1 MTGNTY
7 KRLARL
13 VFHYWP
19 HLLFSTLAALIYV
32 ALNSISI
39 WLTASLINNIL
50 TDFNKLVQQQE
61 ALRLTRDIN
70 LNEQLKL
77 WTNQIILRDTPVK
90 TLEILCLTILGVF
103 ILKNIFLYL
112 KNISIAFV
120 QTRLITEVRNKLYI
134 HIHKLPLEF
143 FNKKRSGELTS
154 ILVNDVQNMQDAFA
168 TSFQKLFVEPI
179 NILTFTVLLF
189 IISWKLALLSMII
202 VPFTG
207 MTIILIG
214 RSIRR
219 KSKRTQVQIAGIMDI
234 INETL
239 SSIRIVK
246 AFVME
251 KYEVQRFLKENE
263 KYFRLLFR
271 RARLRYIASPITE
284 TIGVIIGVTLL
295 WFGGLEVLSQKGI
308 TAEDFI
314 RFIFLLFST
323 LGPIK
328 SLGNVNIRLQTGIA
342 SAERVFHIMDT
353 RSSIVDCPNA
363 IQKKEFSSNIKF
375 SHVYFNYSIEDLPV
389 LEDIS
394 FEIQKGDVFA
404 MVGPSGAGKSTIA
417 DLIPRFYDVN
427 KGEITIDGIDIR
439 KITINSLR
447 GLMGIVSQETVLFND
462 TVARNIAYGLSDI
475 PTERIIAAA
484 KAANALEFI
493 ERMPE
498 GINTVI
504 GERGVKLSGGQ
515 RQRLSIARALLK
527 NPPILIL
534 DEATSSL
541 DTESEKLVQHA
552 IENLMEDRTVLVIA
566 HRLST
571 VKNADQIV
579 VLDKGKIVQTG
590 THQELIKTAG
600 LYKDL
605 YDIQFEKD

>member
-1 MTGNTY
+1 VTGNTY